1 MAIIRTNRYNFQ
13 VPSLTEDPTPGSNL
27 MYFQLDAH
35 NKTTLASF
43 MDTYFLTN
51 TTSVTATTFGFSAP
65 VTPGYLGGMLMLK
78 GEVTHVRHQ
87 IYNTAND
94 YRNNIDYAPFISMDP
109 ARPVTPV
116 RYDYNAGLSYSMMF
130 YNTADNTVNTVMTQM
145 RKLGNVDF
153 STTPPLQNTNM
164 TINHTQYP
172 VYLNPITNVLV
183 AAGGTST
190 TTPPAAAQG
199 TGFTNPFGATLAHQI
214 VGGVQGSNTSQFVG
228 VATNGYAV
236 FLHNGLSTDY
246 SQLLYNYIDNSNTA
260 NLMFSVGVAPAAY
273 GNNAGGARTAAT
285 GGNFHPKF
293 SSRTFTNPV
302 NGYTSWYTPYF
313 DTAGNYHPFL
323 FDWIKTN
330 NTFVRNTGNVGYQ
343 GSNTLISYFMSDGTT
358 QSAAATASG
367 MQTIKLNETFTYSGT
382 RYVTLM
388 QLHGAG
394 GIYDNNTKQLAFI
407 TYSANSLNLANLTYH
422 SNVIIPQTPKNIVWL
437 NDDRTSMGVVSQ
449 TATYILNFN
458 NVTTGWNITAT
469 VPYQFNAIGRDSLG
483 RIWAQDTGP
492 TGFGRVHLLSGA
504 VPTSVEVIP
513 AANSFSYSGTPIN
526 TTFTV
531 NAYDISGSRMVA
543 NVTLSALGGAL
554 RFYDTSN
561 AQVAS
566 VTLTTSNTNAITA
579 NAVVISAGTVSVN
592 SSISY

>member
-43 MDTYFLTN
+43 MDTYLLNN

-87 IYNTAND
+87 IFNTNND
-94 YRNNIDYAPFISMDP
+94 YRNNLDYAPFISMDP

-130 YNTADNTVNTVMTQM
+130 YNVADNTVNTVLNFM
-145 RKLGNVDF
+145 RKLGNVDY
-153 STTPPLQNTNM
+153 STTPPLQNTTG

-172 VYLNPITNVLV
+172 LYLNPITNVLV
-183 AAGGTST
+183 AAGGLST

-199 TGFTNPFGATLAHQI
+199 TGFTNPFGAVIAHQI

-246 SQLLYNYIDNSNTA
+246 SQLLYNYIDNTNTA

-273 GNNAGGARTAAT
+273 GNNGGGARTVTT
-285 GGNFHPKF
+285 GGNFFPKF

-302 NGYTSWYTPYF
+302 NGLTSWWTPYF
-313 DTAGNYHPFL
+313 DVNGNYHPFL
-323 FDWIKTN
+323 FDWNKTN
-330 NTFVRNTGNVGYQ
+330 NTFVRNIGNV
-343 GSNTLISYFMSDGTT
+343 SYPGVNVFTSYHFTDTVT
-358 QSAAATASG
+358 QSALNTASG
-367 MQTIKLNETFTYSGT
+367 MQKITLNETFVYSGT
-382 RYVTLM
+382 RYVTLIE
-388 QLHGAG
+388 LHGAG
-394 GIYDNNTKQLAFI
+394 GIYDNNTKQMSFV
-407 TYSANSLNLANLTYH
+407 TYSANTLNYANLSYH
-422 SNVIIPQTPKNIVWL
+422 SNVILPQTPKNIVWL
-437 NDDRTSMGVVSQ
+437 NDDRTSMGVVAH

-504 VPTSVEVIP
+504 VPTTVEVIP

-531 NAYDISGSRMVA
+531 NAYDLTGSRMQA
-543 NVTLSALGGAL
+543 NITLSALGGAL